1 MSSSGLAEHTDG
13 KADFSPHRFPS
24 YHRPFFPALRNR
36 FKPPEQWDQVEALYD
51 SGRYR
56 ETLEALFDY
65 IDTDL
70 LKKFRGPDGMI
81 VPHGS
86 LTVFLNW
93 DGPNFEVRAPFVRLP
108 ATGRAPALR
117 QTLELNFSTLM
128 LSRLR
133 LSGDELEFVY
143 SCSLEECEPSKI
155 YAILKEICINGD
167 GYDDEFIRRLGS
179 ERIMPIRARFPRAD
193 ELKRVRQVFNGIV
206 EEALQYVQFYERK
219 RMFGYSMQF
228 AGLFLKKIDYAVA
241 PQGRVRAEIEDAI
254 ERMNEDLLPSVALGL
269 VRDVFQQLKE
279 LSDEEFTEC
288 VYQPGIF
295 IPYRNLLTL
304 NNLQQRLEETQKLAR
319 TSLGNAD
326 FIGAALTQGGVF
338 YHLLY
343 ETDPPPAAIP
353 LLEEGLEKAAG
364 LSWKQAATVLRQY
377 LQKILA
383 LEEIGD
389 HPGGEP
395 PGAKSVQEAR
405 SE

>member
-1 MSSSGLAEHTDG
+1 MTSDIRLATDG
-13 KADFSPHRFPS
+13 SDAVEFSPHRFPS
-24 YHRPFFPALRNR
+24 YHRPFYPAVRNR

-51 SGRYR
+51 SARYT

-70 LKKFRGPDGMI
+70 LKKFKGPEGMI

-86 LTVFLNW
+86 LTVFVQW
-93 DGPNFEVRAPFVRLP
+93 DERGFEVRAPFVRLP
-108 ATGRAPALR
+108 KSARAPSLR

-128 LSRLR
+128 LARLQ
-133 LSGDELEFVY
+133 LTGEELEFTY

-155 YAILKEICINGD
+155 YAVLKEICINGD

-179 ERIMPIRARFPRAD
+179 ERIMPVRARFPQAD
-193 ELKRVRQVFNGIV
+193 ELGRVRQVFNGIV
-206 EEALQYVQFYERK
+206 EEALQYVRFYERK
-219 RMFGYSMQF
+219 RMFGYAMQF

-241 PQGRVRAEIEDAI
+241 PQGRIRAEIEDAI

-269 VRDVFQQLKE
+269 VGDVFDQLKG
-279 LSDEEFTEC
+279 LSAGEFTEC

-304 NNLQQRLEETQKLAR
+304 NNLQQRLEETQKMAR

-326 FIGAALTQGGVF
+326 FIGAALAQGGVF

-343 ETDPPPAAIP
+343 ESDPPAPAIP
-353 LLEEGLEKAAG
+353 LLEEGLEKASG
-364 LSWKQAATVLRQY
+364 LSWKEAATVLRLQ
-377 LQKILA
+377 LQKILE
-383 LEEIGD
+383 LEEIGS
-389 HPGGEP
+389 GSEP
-395 PGAKSVQEAR
+395 PGTLTVQEAR
-405 SE
+405 NE

>member
-1 MSSSGLAEHTDG
+1 MTSDIRSARDG
-13 KADFSPHRFPS
+13 SDAVEFSPHRFPS
-24 YHRPFFPALRNR
+24 YHRPFYPAVRNR

-51 SGRYR
+51 SARYT

-70 LKKFRGPDGMI
+70 LKKFKGPEGMI

-86 LTVFLNW
+86 LTVFVQW
-93 DGPNFEVRAPFVRLP
+93 DERGFEVRAPFVRLP
-108 ATGRAPALR
+108 KTARAPSLR

-128 LSRLR
+128 LARLQ
-133 LSGDELEFVY
+133 LTGEELEFTY

-155 YAILKEICINGD
+155 YAVLKEICINGD

-179 ERIMPIRARFPRAD
+179 ERIMPVRARFPQAD
-193 ELKRVRQVFNGIV
+193 ELGRVRQVFNGIV
-206 EEALQYVQFYERK
+206 EEALQYVRFYERK
-219 RMFGYSMQF
+219 RMFGYAMQF

-241 PQGRVRAEIEDAI
+241 PQGRIRAEIEDAI

-269 VRDVFQQLKE
+269 VRDVFDQLSG
-279 LSDEEFTEC
+279 LSVEEFTEC

-304 NNLQQRLEETQKLAR
+304 NNLQQRLEETQKMAR

-326 FIGAALTQGGVF
+326 FIGAALAQGGVF

-343 ETDPPPAAIP
+343 ESDPPAPAIP
-353 LLEEGLEKAAG
+353 LLEEGLEKASG
-364 LSWKQAATVLRQY
+364 LSWKEAATVLRLQ
-377 LQKILA
+377 LQKILE
-383 LEEIGD
+383 LEEIGS
-389 HPGGEP
+389 GSEP
-395 PGAKSVQEAR
+395 PGTLTVQEAR
-405 SE
+405 NE